1 MFLRSFAVFSFMAVI
16 FSASAAQI
24 YVVNGNADA
33 AEPYDSKDNAAASI
47 QAAINYA
54 AAGDEI
60 IIAASGDAYGSFTVN
75 KGVTVRGES
84 GNFHDVLVVGTD
96 SAANTVTI
104 SSSAAVLSSI
114 TVKGGL
120 RCIYN
125 SGGGI
130 VTNCYATGGNP
141 AVKQNG
147 SGHGIYNNNGKV
159 LDSVIDGCRSS
170 DHFAG
175 IGYYQTGANALGDR
189 LTITNNYANQTFG
202 NWSDENSNFGAHG
215 AAIMG
220 GILRNSIIA
229 RNLPKAMN
237 HMSGWYISTGVY
249 AKNARV
255 INCTIYGNTSPTT
268 TTRAFAALT
277 GTGGRF
283 ENCIIDNNLCGTA
296 VANWGF
302 TSADFINCATAPVA
316 GLGVGNINI
325 ADAGWSFS
333 SSERVLNAEDGSTL
347 IDAGLNSSTV
357 EDVGLVDYYGN
368 PRTVNSIVDIG
379 HEECQPGIISARY
392 ISTEGFVGFAPFS
405 TTLKAFTSG
414 KTEGVVYYWDLDG
427 DESADIYGSDKS
439 VIDYVFN
446 ESKDVSVTLYVTN
459 SVGNSAKMMQIFSIK
474 TMLQYVDSASSNPQ
488 PPYATPE
495 TAATTLQA
503 AIDTAVEGG
512 TIIIRKG
519 SVLKYTV
526 PININKKLTIV
537 GETGDFN
544 DCIIDTSGAHRIL
557 NILHPEVVLS
567 SVTVRNGNY
576 NNDSQCGAGITI
588 HDGGTVT
595 NCRITACIGYGAGTG
610 VYNNNGH
617 IVDCVIDNIKMHD
630 TSNGNSQNYN
640 YKGLGIWQSGVNAIT
655 ERCIITNCYSPVLFA
670 WANNHAG
677 GAVYLTG
684 GTIRNCYIANNFAGK
699 MVGNTASARLTTGL
713 YASGSSIVDNCT
725 ILNNTTEGSTRN
737 LAYGLNLVGAAIA
750 RNCIV
755 LENGDG
761 FAETNNWIGAVGAF
775 TNMLS
780 TSVEEIAG
788 GVEANARSYII
799 DPISKIAVC
808 PVESGAIG
816 AGAVL
821 DWMANDIDLF
831 GNGRISGSLP
841 DIGCVESDKLGV
853 YCSFSADK
861 MKGLDAFTSTFTP
874 NVAGEGVTASLTY
887 CWDFG
892 DGSEVV
898 SRTTSDPV
906 EHTFAYPDTDY
917 GEKIVTL
924 TVRDSQGDAV
934 ASFSDL
940 ITLAPTRVYAANGN
954 SNAKYPYSTP
964 ETAAPNIQ
972 TAINAAYDG
981 SEVIVLPS
989 SSYYNVSS
997 ATLVIK
1003 RNIILSGSTGNYKDV
1018 VIDANNKRRVMLITA
1033 KNALVRNVTISRG
1046 NGSNNTHSP
1055 RGASIKMTGSE
1066 IRNCRIT
1073 GASGNDGLL
1082 AQGIWCENGRVIG
1095 CVFDNNKNGNGHC
1108 VGLGIHALGRSAFID
1123 RCVFTNNNS
1132 TTGFYHWDQYR
1143 IAVVAIYEGTIRN
1156 SLIAHNTYGTA
1167 SACGTGVGAIGLYGS
1182 AATIE
1187 NTVVV
1192 SNRWKSGEYV
1202 NIRGG
1207 VALENA
1213 CTVINSIIDEN
1224 YAPAGLS
1231 NHIVLNNSKV
1241 NYSATNPYEGIG
1253 ENNMLSSAGD
1263 YAFVPGGK
1271 FLLPLSSPLIGAGL
1285 NLPWMETALDL
1296 YGGKRRVRLNV
1307 DIGCFENQT
1316 RPATFLLMR

>member
-1 MFLRSFAVFSFMAVI
+1 MFLRSFAVFSFLAVI

-47 QAAINYA
+47 QAAIDYA
-54 AAGDEI
+54 SAGDEI
-60 IIAASGDAYGSFTVN
+60 IVAASSNVYAPFSVS
-75 KGVTVRGES
+75 KGVVIRGET
-84 GNFHDVLVVGTD
+84 GNFHDVVVTGAAN
-96 SAANTVTI
+96 SANTVTI
-104 SSSAAVLSSI
+104 NSSAAVVSGI
-114 TVKGGL
+114 TAKGGL
-120 RCIYN
+120 RCFYN
-125 SGGGI
+125 NGGGMI
-130 VTNCYATGGNP
+130 TNCYATGGNP
-141 AVKQNG
+141 GVSQNG

-175 IGYYQTGANALGDR
+175 IGYFQTGINALGDR

-202 NWSDENSNFGAHG
+202 NWSSETKNFGAHG
-215 AAIMG
+215 AAVMG

-237 HMSGWYISTGVY
+237 HMSGYIATGVY
-249 AKNARV
+249 ASNARV
-255 INCTIYGNTSPTT
+255 INCTIEGNTSPTT
-268 TTRAFAALT
+268 TTKAFAALT
-277 GTGGRF
+277 GSGGTF
-283 ENCIIDNNLCGTA
+283 ENCIIDNNFCGSA

-302 TSADFINCATAPVA
+302 TAADFINCATTPLS
-316 GLGVGNINI
+316 GLGVGCVDIK
-325 ADAGWSFS
+325 AAAWRLSFS
-333 SSERVLNAEDGSTL
+333 QPVLKAEDGSIL
-347 IDAGLNSSTV
+347 IDAGINSLTA
-357 EDVGLVDYYGN
+357 EDVGPVDYFGN
-368 PRTVNSIVDIG
+368 PRIVNMISDIG
-379 HEECQPGIISARY
+379 HEECQPGELSASY
-392 ISTEGFVGFAPFS
+392 ISTEGFVGFTPFS
-405 TTLKAFTSG
+405 TTLKATIAG
-414 KTEGVVYYWDLDG
+414 NTDGAVYYWDLDG
-427 DESADIYGSDKS
+427 DEVADVYGADKS
-439 VIDYVFN
+439 IIDNVFN
-446 ESKDVSVTLYVTN
+446 EAKNISVTLYVTN
-459 SVGNSAKMMQIFSIK
+459 SVGNSAKMKQIFSLK
-474 TMLQYVDSASSNPQ
+474 TMIQYVDSASTNPME
-488 PPYATPE
+488 PYATPE
-495 TAATTLQA
+495 TAAKTLQE
-503 AIDTAVEGG
+503 AIDTAVDGG
-512 TIIIRKG
+512 TIIIMKG

-557 NILHPEVVLS
+557 DISHPEVVLS
-567 SVTVRNGNY
+567 SVTIRNGSY
-576 NNDSQCGAGITI
+576 SSDSQCGAGITI
-588 HDGGTVT
+588 HNGGVVT
-595 NCRITACIGYGAGTG
+595 NCRITACTGYGTGTA

-617 IVDCVIDNIKMHD
+617 VVDCVIDNIKMHD
-630 TSNGNSQNYN
+630 TSNGNGQNYN
-640 YKGLGIWQSGVNAIT
+640 YKGLGVYQSGENAVT
-655 ERCIITNCYSPVLFA
+655 ERCVITNCYSPVLFA
-670 WANNHAG
+670 RDNNHVG

-684 GTIRNCYIANNFAGK
+684 GTIRNCYVADNFAGK
-699 MVGNTASARLTTGL
+699 IVDNKKTARIATGI
-713 YASGSSIVDNCT
+713 YASGASTVDNCT
-725 ILNNTTEGSTRN
+725 ILNNTTEGSTRG
-737 LAYGLNLVGAAIA
+737 LAYGLNLTGNAVA
-750 RNCIV
+750 RNCIA
-755 LENGDG
+755 LGNGDG
-761 FAETNNWIGAVGAF
+761 FTETNNWNGAVGAF
-775 TNMLS
+775 ANLLS
-780 TSVEEIAG
+780 TSVEGIAG

-821 DWMANDIDLF
+821 DWMADDIDLM
-831 GNGRISGSLP
+831 GNRRISGSLP
-841 DIGCVESDKLGV
+841 DIGCVESDKVGV

-898 SRTTSDPV
+898 SRTTRDSV

-924 TVRDSQGDAV
+924 TVRNSQGDAV

-972 TAINAAYDG
+972 TAINAAFDG

-1003 RNIILSGSTGNYKDV
+1003 RDIILSGSTGNYKDV

-1046 NGSNNTHSP
+1046 NGSSNTHSP
-1055 RGASIKMTGSE
+1055 RGASVKMTGSE

-1073 GASGNDGLL
+1073 GATGNDGLL
-1082 AQGIWCENGRVIG
+1082 AQGIWCENGRVVG
-1095 CVFDNNKNGNGHC
+1095 CVFDNNKNSQGHI
-1108 VGLGIHALGRSAFID
+1108 VGLGIHALGRSSLID

-1132 TTGFYHWDQYR
+1132 TTGFYHWEQYR

-1167 SACGTGVGAIGLYGS
+1167 SACSTGVGAIGLYGS

-1192 SNRWKSGEYV
+1192 SNRWKAGEFV

-1224 YAPAGLS
+1224 YAPTGLS

-1253 ENNMLSSAGD
+1253 EYNMLSSAGY

-1316 RPATFLLMR
+1316 RPSTFFMVR